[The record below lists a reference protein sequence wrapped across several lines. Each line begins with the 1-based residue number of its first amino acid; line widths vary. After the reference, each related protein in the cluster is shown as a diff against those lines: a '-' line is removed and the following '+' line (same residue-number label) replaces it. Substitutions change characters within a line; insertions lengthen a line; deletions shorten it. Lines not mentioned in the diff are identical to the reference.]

1 MWRTS
6 KEAAVEGGDALQL
19 CLRAVRL
26 NGILLSGRHSGN
38 PAYRA
43 AQNVTGGQ
51 AVETSRMR
59 HEALNK
65 VTLPTHI
72 RVCRLQ
78 IHVATVW
85 TDGRIERCENTY
97 YARFWLDEAG
107 KVRHTR

>member
-1 MWRTS
+1 MHFSSACGPSGSTAS
-6 KEAAVEGGDALQL
+6 YSPVVT
-19 CLRAVRL
+19 RA
-26 NGILLSGRHSGN
+26 I

-59 HEALNK
+59 HKALNK

-85 TDGRIERCENTY
+85 TDGRIERCGNSY
-97 YARFWLDEAG
+97 CARFWLDEAG